1 MIAHFSGGEMSDQDK
16 SSINFKKRFEKAYPH
31 LKEFTAFLMEMNKE
45 TDRGAAL
52 VAATLIEREVELVW
66 NGKTRDV
73 CNVVLP
79 FQTIEQV
86 DEPRAEKP
94 EDAAAQQDLF
104 STDSRGRQLKGW
116 TNKLIMT
123 GRKPFTVTGE
133 GRQRCAIC
141 TVLTRWIFS
150 GR

>member
-31 LKEFTAFLMEMNKE
+31 HKEFTAFLMEMNKE

-104 STDSRGRQLKGW
+104 STDSRG
-116 TNKLIMT
+116 
-123 GRKPFTVTGE
+123 
-133 GRQRCAIC
+133 
-141 TVLTRWIFS
+141 S
-150 GR
+150 